1 MELEKKIIIYFDT
14 NIYDKTSYNFKGQ
27 FYTVF
32 EELKTY
38 FNTNLEIYVDPV
50 TYSEVLSHLK
60 DKAREATDKIREFRK
75 YTIDIDALDD
85 IRTKFD
91 ITGLEKNCFQA
102 SKSKFDKFIYSFSKN
117 GIDEEF
123 DNYDM
128 KEILSDYFNC
138 NPPFQDKKRKKHE
151 FPDAFIIQRL
161 KQKFY
166 DYEDLIVV
174 SGDELFLIAI
184 TQKLP
189 HALTF
194 KTFSECVDHLNEL
207 LNKKEYDEVRNCINK
222 EIKKI
227 DEIIKEELKDV
238 FDDFI
243 PDFYVEELGIDVDV
257 TNYDRK
263 WMSDFYELDELMI
276 ESLELENPEIKIL
289 NINTKEDKVTAE
301 ITFDAGVRIAFRA
314 DDLDD
319 LIEETH
325 KTKCVVEVEI
335 GLKSNK
341 VQHLISHRMILNRD
355 NLVKRNIRYNYF
367 DYCSDDY

>member
-1 MELEKKIIIYFDT
+1 
-14 NIYDKTSYNFKGQ
+14 
-27 FYTVF
+27 
-32 EELKTY
+32 
-38 FNTNLEIYVDPV
+38 
-50 TYSEVLSHLK
+50 
-60 DKAREATDKIREFRK
+60 
-75 YTIDIDALDD
+75 
-85 IRTKFD
+85 
-91 ITGLEKNCFQA
+91 
-102 SKSKFDKFIYSFSKN
+102 
-117 GIDEEF
+117 
-123 DNYDM
+123 M

-263 WMSDFYELDELMI
+263 GMSDFYELDELMI

>member
-32 EELKTY
+32 EGLKSC

-60 DKAREATDKIREFRK
+60 DKAREAIDKFREFKK
-75 YTIDIDALDD
+75 YTGNIDVLDD
-85 IRTKFD
+85 IITKFD
-91 ITGLEKNCFQA
+91 TTELEKNCFQA
-102 SKSKFDKFIYSFSKN
+102 SKSKFDKFIHSFSTN
-117 GIDEEF
+117 GIDEKF

-138 NPPFQDKKRKKHE
+138 NPPFQDMKRKKHE

-174 SGDELFLIAI
+174 SDDRLFLTAI

-189 HALTF
+189 HAQTF
-194 KTFSECVDHLNEL
+194 ETFGECADHLNKL
-207 LNKKEYDEVRNCINK
+207 FKEYDEVRNCINK

-227 DEIIKEELKDV
+227 DEKIKEELKDA
-238 FDDFI
+238 FEDFI

-263 WMSDFYELDELMI
+263 GMSDFYELDELMI
-276 ESLELENPEIKIL
+276 ESLELGNPEIKIL

-301 ITFDAGVRIAFRA
+301 ITFDADVRIAFRA

-325 KTKCVVEVEI
+325 KTKYVVEVEI
-335 GLKSNK
+335 GLKSNE
-341 VQHLISHRMILNRD
+341 VQHLISRRIILNRD

-367 DYCSDDY
+367 DFCSDDF